1 MELLKV
7 RLRKYPIK
15 NYKYPILKSKLETK
29 NMATKKVTYKEA
41 ITEIEEILE
50 KIENEELDVDE
61 LAEQVNRVSALITIC
76 KDKLHKTEAEVEKIL
91 KDMNQ

>member
-1 MELLKV
+1 MGSKSDSEVRNLKLV
-7 RLRKYPIK
+7 TRNTI
-15 NYKYPILKSKLETK
+15 

-61 LAEQVNRVSALITIC
+61 LAEQVSRVSVLIGIC

>member
-1 MELLKV
+1 MPVAELV
-7 RLRKYPIK
+7 ETGT
-15 NYKYPILKSKLETK
+15 SKEKT
-29 NMATKKVTYKEA
+29 MATKKATYKEA

-61 LAEQVNRVSALITIC
+61 LAEQVSRVSVLIAVC

-91 KDMNQ
+91 KDMNP